1 VTADPE
7 ELRLW
12 QARAQADACAT
23 ARIAAI
29 AFALIA
35 AYVAPQAAAADWAD
49 PAKVLRIAFPT
60 DVSGLDPAG
69 TQETYATAVEGR
81 IFDAL
86 YQWDYLERP
95 HKFVPSIATGMPE
108 ISADGRIWTIR
119 IRQGIYF
126 ADDPAFAGKRRE
138 LTAADFVYAW
148 KRIVDPRVRS
158 PNSDL
163 LEHKIVGLDAAVEKA
178 KSSGRFD
185 YDAEIQGL
193 RAADRYTIKLELIEP
208 DYTFLQ
214 ILDNTALRAVAREVI
229 EKYGDSSGRAMRNPV
244 GTGPYRLKERQA
256 GHRIILEANPGYRNE
271 RFPPAPAN
279 ADSDVKTVADSMKG
293 KRLPQIGRI
302 EIAIVEETNPRLLM
316 FNTGQVEMLDVP
328 GDVAPKMIDSKGNL
342 LSEYAAKGVRLERA
356 TELAVTFAYFN
367 MEDPVVGGY
376 TSEKVA
382 LRRAICSAY
391 NLPDEIRV
399 IRNGQARPATQPLPP
414 DVEGHVAGYKGL
426 SPYDPATAKA
436 LLDKFGYRDRDGDGF
451 RELPD
456 GRPLT
461 IHQTSLV
468 GAVYRQYDD
477 LWLKSMREVGIRM
490 DFQVQTF
497 PEAFKAAHAGQL
509 QFSSFGWNGDIA
521 DDFMRL
527 FYGPYAGA
535 GNLSR
540 FRNAEYDALYDRS
553 RRTADAAERNKLYDA
568 MTKIVS
574 AQAPWCIN
582 AYRVSNTVVA
592 PQIRGY
598 RKNVHYFLT
607 PWEYLDIDTG
617 ARGTRRP

>member
-1 VTADPE
+1 MSVRPV
-7 ELRLW
+7 
-12 QARAQADACAT
+12 
-23 ARIAAI
+23 
-29 AFALIA
+29 LIA
-35 AYVAPQAAAADWAD
+35 ALAVTIVPLAPQSMAADWAD
-49 PAKVLRIAFPT
+49 PAKVLRIAFPI

-69 TQETYATAVEGR
+69 TQETYASLVEQR
-81 IFDAL
+81 ILDAL
-86 YQWDYLERP
+86 YVWDYLARP
-95 HKFVPSIATGMPE
+95 YQFVPSVATGMPE
-108 ISADGRIWTIR
+108 ISADGRNWTIR

-126 ADDPAFAGKRRE
+126 ADDPAFAGKKRE

-163 LEHKIVGLDAAVEKA
+163 LEHKIVGLDEAVAKA
-178 KSSGRFD
+178 KASGRFD
-185 YDAEIQGL
+185 YDAEVQGL
-193 RAADRYTIKLELIEP
+193 RATDRYTLKLELINP
-208 DYTFLQ
+208 DYTFFEL
-214 ILDNTALRAVAREVI
+214 LDSAALRAVAREVI
-229 EKYGDSSGRAMRNPV
+229 EKYADASGRTMNHPV
-244 GTGPYRLKERQA
+244 GTGPYRLKEWQP
-256 GHRIILEANPGYRNE
+256 GHRIVLEANPGYREE

-279 ADSDVKTVADSMKG
+279 ADLGVKAVAESMKG
-293 KRLPQIGRI
+293 KRFPQIGRI
-302 EIAIVEETNPRLLM
+302 EIPIIEETNPRLLM
-316 FNTGQVEMLDVP
+316 FSAGELDILEVP

-342 LSEYAAKGVRLERA
+342 LPEYAARGMRLERA

-376 TSEKVA
+376 SPEKIA

-391 NLPDEIRV
+391 NVPDEIRV
-399 IRNGQARPATQPLPP
+399 IRNGQALPAMQPIPP
-414 DVEGHVAGYKGL
+414 DVEGHVPGYKGL
-426 SPYDPATAKA
+426 SPYDPATARA

-461 IHQTSLV
+461 IHQSTLV
-468 GAVYRQYDD
+468 GAAYRQYDD

-497 PEAFKAAHAGQL
+497 PEAFKAAHAGRI
-509 QFSSFGWNGDIA
+509 QFAGFGWNGDIA

-540 FRNAEYDALYDRS
+540 FRNAEYDALYDKS
-553 RRTADAAERNKLYDA
+553 RRTADIAARNKIYES

-574 AQAPWCIN
+574 AHAPWCTN
-582 AYRVSNTVVA
+582 ANRISSTVVA

-607 PWEYLDIDTG
+607 PWEYLDIDMA
-617 ARGTRRP
+617 ARGTRRQ

>member
-1 VTADPE
+1 MPVRPAV
-7 ELRLW
+7 
-12 QARAQADACAT
+12 
-23 ARIAAI
+23 IALL
-29 AFALIA
+29 ALT
-35 AYVAPQAAAADWAD
+35 VAPLAPQSIAADWAD
-49 PAKVLRIAFPT
+49 PAKVLRIAFPI

-86 YQWDYLERP
+86 YQWDYLARP
-95 HKFVPSIATGMPE
+95 YRFVPSVATGMPE
-108 ISADGRIWTIR
+108 ISADGRVWTIR
-119 IRQGIYF
+119 IRSGIYF
-126 ADDPAFAGKRRE
+126 ADDPVFAGKKRE

-163 LEHKIVGLDAAVEKA
+163 LERKIVGLDDAVAKA
-178 KSSGRFD
+178 KSAGRFD
-185 YDAEIQGL
+185 YDAEVQGL

-208 DYTFLQ
+208 DYTFLE
-214 ILDNTALRAVAREVI
+214 ILDSAALRAVAREVI
-229 EKYGDSSGRAMRNPV
+229 EKYADASGRAMRNPV
-244 GTGPYRLKERQA
+244 GTGPYRLKEWQP
-256 GHRIILEANPGYRNE
+256 GHRIILEANPGYRDA

-279 ADSDVKTVADSMKG
+279 ADAAIKAVVDSMKG

-302 EIAIVEETNPRLLM
+302 EFAIVEETNPRLLM
-316 FNTGQVEMLDVP
+316 FNARQVDMLDVP
-328 GDVAPKMIDSKGNL
+328 GDVAPKMIDSRGSL
-342 LSEYAAKGVRLERA
+342 LPEFAARGIRLERA
-356 TELAVTFAYFN
+356 AELAVTFAYFN
-367 MEDPVVGGY
+367 MEDPVVGGH
-376 TSEKVA
+376 SPEKIA

-399 IRNGQARPATQPLPP
+399 IRNGQARTATQPIPP
-414 DVEGHVAGYKGL
+414 DVEGHVPGYKGL
-426 SPYDPATAKA
+426 SSYDPATARA

-468 GAVYRQYDD
+468 GAVYRQYDE

-540 FRNAEYDALYDRS
+540 FRNAEFDALYDKS
-553 RRTADAAERNKLYDA
+553 RRTADTAERNKLYEA

-574 AQAPWCIN
+574 A
-582 AYRVSNTVVA
+582 R
-592 PQIRGY
+592 R
-598 RKNVHYFLT
+598 R
-607 PWEYLDIDTG
+607 G
-617 ARGTRRP
+617 ARTPTGSATPSSRRRFAVTARTCTTF

>member
-1 VTADPE
+1 MDTE
-7 ELRLW
+7 RMT
-12 QARAQADACAT
+12 RA
-23 ARIAAI
+23 AAI
-29 AFALIA
+29 RLFAVIVA
-35 AYVAPQAAAADWAD
+35 SIAPQGVAADWAD

-86 YQWDYLERP
+86 YQWDYLARP
-95 HKFVPSIATGMPE
+95 YRFVPSVATGMPE
-108 ISADGRIWTIR
+108 ISADGRVWTIR
-119 IRQGIYF
+119 IRPGVYF
-126 ADDPAFAGKRRE
+126 ADDPAFAGKKRE

-163 LEHKIVGLDAAVEKA
+163 LEHKIVGLDAAVTKA

-193 RAADRYTIKLELIEP
+193 RAADRYTLKLELIEP

-214 ILDNTALRAVAREVI
+214 ILDSAALRAVAREVI
-229 EKYGDSSGRAMRNPV
+229 EKYADSSGRAMQHPV
-244 GTGPYRLKERQA
+244 GTGPYRLKEWQP
-256 GHRIILEANPGYRNE
+256 GHRIILEANPGYRDE

-279 ADSDVKTVADSMKG
+279 ADAAIKAVADSMKG

-316 FNTGQVEMLDVP
+316 FSAGQLDMLDVP
-328 GDVAPKMIDSKGNL
+328 GDVAPKMIDGRGNL
-342 LSEYAAKGVRLERA
+342 LPEFAARGIRLERA

-399 IRNGQARPATQPLPP
+399 IRNGQALPATQPLPP
-414 DVEGHVAGYKGL
+414 DVEGHVPGYKGL
-426 SPYDPATAKA
+426 SPYDPATARA
-436 LLDKFGYRDRDGDGF
+436 LLDRFVYRDRDGDGF
-451 RELPD
+451 REFPD

-468 GAVYRQYDD
+468 GAVYRQYDE
-477 LWLKSMREVGIRM
+477 LWLRSMREVGIRM

-497 PEAFKAAHAGQL
+497 PEAIKAAHAGQI
-509 QFSSFGWNGDIA
+509 QFSGFGWNGDIA

-527 FYGPYAGA
+527 FYGPNAGA

-540 FRNAEYDALYDRS
+540 FRNAEYDALYDKS
-553 RRTADAAERNKLYDA
+553 RRTADTAERNKIYEA
-568 MTKIVS
+568 MTKIIS
-574 AQAPWCIN
+574 AQAPWCTN
-582 AYRVSNTVVA
+582 AYRISNTVVA

-607 PWEYLDIDTG
+607 PWEYLDIDKG
-617 ARGTRRP
+617 SRGMRP